1 MKYILYIV
9 FITLVIGSCRKDDV
23 FTNAPVSLN
32 FSTDSIDFD
41 TIFSLKDSGIIG
53 TPRSITL
60 RLIVTNPN
68 ENAVKTNIQMEGNQ
82 YGLFKLN
89 ADGIP
94 GSGNLQKIDNVEIRG
109 KDSIYVFI
117 QTYINPDVS
126 NEFQVTDNILFN
138 TNGKQQKVV
147 ALTYAMNAN
156 YLKND
161 TISADETWNDSKPYV
176 IYDDLFI
183 KPGVTLTINPGVKIH
198 SHNNSTIYVWG
209 TLKIEGTVDNP
220 VILQGDRLDDDYKEI
235 PNQWNGIHILQ
246 SSVNNKIQGAIIK
259 NGFIG
264 VRVDSVSLNGNPKL
278 TLTQTI
284 IQDMGAVGLLSYSG
298 DIKAENNLISN
309 CGQYTFLGDLGGKYE
324 FTFNTFAALNS
335 AAARKNA
342 TFTITNTPYRDQSG
356 AIVAVFPLSYNLRN
370 NIIWGN
376 NDDEINF
383 VNDKD
388 GITLSANIKN
398 NNIKSILFRTELTQ
412 NTSTIANNQI
422 GFDPNFMDFSKK
434 NYKLKAASV
443 CTGQADNSTGV
454 NFDLAGK
461 SRSFSP
467 TIGAYEPD

>member
-1 MKYILYIV
+1 MKYILYII
-9 FITLVIGSCRKDDV
+9 FISIVIGSCRKDDV
-23 FTNAPVSLN
+23 FTNSPVSLN

-41 TIFSLKDSGIIG
+41 TIFSLKDSGVIG

-68 ENAVKTNIQMEGNQ
+68 ENAVKTSIQMQGNQ

-126 NEFQVTDNILFN
+126 NQFQVTDNILFN
-138 TNGKQQKVV
+138 TNGNLQKIV

-156 YLKND
+156 YFKND
-161 TISADETWNDSKPYV
+161 TISADDTWSDSKPYV

-220 VILQGDRLDDDYKEI
+220 VILQGDRLDDDYKEV
-235 PNQWNGIHILQ
+235 PNQWNGIHFLQ

-259 NGFIG
+259 NGFVG

-278 TLTQTI
+278 TITQTI

-298 DIKAENNLISN
+298 YIKAENNLISN
-309 CGQYTFLGDLGGKYE
+309 CGQYSVLGDLGGRYD
-324 FTFNTFAALNS
+324 FTFNTFVALGAS
-335 AAARKNA
+335 GARKNA
-342 TFTITNTPYRDQSG
+342 TVTFTNTPYKNDKG
-356 AIVAVFPLSYNLRN
+356 IITIFPLSYTLRN
-370 NIIWGN
+370 NIVWGSN
-376 NDDEINF
+376 EDEINF
-383 VNDKD
+383 VRDELGVTQTSIVKY
-388 GITLSANIKN
+388 
-398 NNIKSILFRTELTQ
+398 NNIKTQLFLDELAQ
-412 NTSTIANNQI
+412 SNSTVQNNQLN
-422 GFDPNFMDFSKK
+422 FDPIFVDYLKK
-434 NYKLKAASV
+434 NYKIKGGSPCSGAADQTTGITVDLADKFRLNASV
-443 CTGQADNSTGV
+443 
-454 NFDLAGK
+454 
-461 SRSFSP
+461 
-467 TIGAYEPD
+467 GAYEPD

>member
-94 GSGNLQKIDNVEIRG
+94 GSGNLQKIDNMEIRG